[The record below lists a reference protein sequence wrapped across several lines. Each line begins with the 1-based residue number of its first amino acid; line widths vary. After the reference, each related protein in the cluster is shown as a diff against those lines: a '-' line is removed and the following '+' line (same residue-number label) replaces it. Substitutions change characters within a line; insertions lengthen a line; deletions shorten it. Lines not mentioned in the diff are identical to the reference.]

1 MHLFGSTD
9 SGHSFKVKSYL
20 QHSDIPHV
28 YEWIDLSTPRP
39 HRPPHFQAASKF
51 GEVPVL
57 VDGDRSFCQSNAIL
71 LYLAKK
77 TGSFAGA
84 SEEQLHVREWLF
96 WETNRIG
103 FSVPNLRYAI
113 RWNKQPL
120 DVLRYLRDRA
130 VADLSTLNLNLIASE
145 YLLPTGPTIADIS
158 CSAYLHWLDQA
169 ELSLAEYPHVERWL
183 RSIRRL
189 PGWQHPDIALQPT
202 QVSDAYPTRRSDVS
216 DLMR

>member
-20 QHSDIPHV
+20 QLSGTPHV

-39 HRPPHFQAASKF
+39 RRPPHFQAASKF

-57 VDGDRSFCQSNAIL
+57 VDGDRSLCQSNAIL
-71 LYLAKK
+71 LYLAEK
-77 TGSFAGA
+77 TGKLAGSA
-84 SEEQLHVREWLF
+84 EEQSHVREWLF

-113 RWNKQPL
+113 RWDKQPP
-120 DVLRYLRDRA
+120 DVLRYLRNRA
-130 VADLSTLNLNLIASE
+130 LADLSTLNLTLSTSE
-145 YLLPTGPTIADIS
+145 YLLSSGPTIADVS
-158 CSAYLHWLDQA
+158 CSAYLHWSDQA

-183 RSIRRL
+183 RFIRQL
-189 PGWQHPDIALQPT
+189 PGWQHPDTALQPT
-202 QVSDAYPTRRSDVS
+202 NASEA
-216 DLMR
+216 